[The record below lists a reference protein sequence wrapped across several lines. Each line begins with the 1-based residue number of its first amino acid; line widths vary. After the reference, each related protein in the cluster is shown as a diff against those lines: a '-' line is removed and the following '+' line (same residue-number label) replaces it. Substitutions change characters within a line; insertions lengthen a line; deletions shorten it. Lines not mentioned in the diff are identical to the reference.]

1 MARTPKPKSRAQ
13 RNAERLADKLDRLRS
28 GLPPEKRPVKRRPDI
43 HPNDLYRWNYGRNN
57 QR

>member
-1 MARTPKPKSRAQ
+1 MARKPPTRAQ
-13 RNAERLADKLDRLRS
+13 RNKQRLEDKLDRLRS
-28 GLPPEKRPVKRRPDI
+28 DLPPEKRPVKRRPDI